1 MCSELAKRLEKP
13 LAAITFKYT
22 WDADELEAELPKDFD
37 LAKYL
42 TDDFEIDEEKLK
54 ADIKDEKLVKAILT
68 HASEDD
74 LDISTYKLTAAFER
88 SVEEYN
94 EETMKELY
102 GEEAAKIA
110 KEWGV
115 YWPGIENAIK
125 DDILDEHLKAF
136 KKDTP
141 NKNELAETIYQK
153 YTTLPKDYY
162 IVPKNN
168 KFIRLALNNIAGKK
182 FKNPI
187 TGKIETVTKF
197 PVWRDSLYIEPD
209 VSKGEA
215 RIVTG
220 RHAYFTQSFHPNNY
234 LLLDLMNYNYI
245 WINDEVAKEMGL
257 RFKDEV
263 ELENKEDGRKVKGKV
278 YPTKR
283 VRKDMIFIATG
294 MGAQSPMLTLGYKNG
309 ISQAKILA
317 NAIEPF
323 IGAICTNET
332 IVKIRKV

>member
-1 MCSELAKRLEKP
+1 
-13 LAAITFKYT
+13 
-22 WDADELEAELPKDFD
+22 
-37 LAKYL
+37 
-42 TDDFEIDEEKLK
+42 
-54 ADIKDEKLVKAILT
+54 
-68 HASEDD
+68 
-74 LDISTYKLTAAFER
+74 
-88 SVEEYN
+88 
-94 EETMKELY
+94 
-102 GEEAAKIA
+102 
-110 KEWGV
+110 
-115 YWPGIENAIK
+115 
-125 DDILDEHLKAF
+125 
-136 KKDTP
+136 
-141 NKNELAETIYQK
+141 
-153 YTTLPKDYY
+153 
-162 IVPKNN
+162 VPKNN

-182 FKNPI
+182 FVNPI
-187 TGKIETVTKF
+187 TKKTETVTKF
-197 PVWRDSLYIEPD
+197 PVWRDSLYQEPD

-263 ELENKEDGRKVKGKV
+263 ELENKDGRKVRGKV

-283 VRKDMIFIATG
+283 IRKDTIFIATG
-294 MGAQSPMLTLGYKNG
+294 FGSQSPFMTLGEKNG

-323 IGAICTNET
+323 IGSISTNET